1 MLHRKAVLPATLELL
16 TEIMSKDALSD
27 FYLAGGT
34 ALALQIGHRISVD
47 LDLFGNRPF
56 APQDILYEL
65 EDYKP
70 VSIMAQSKNI
80 LILNVKG
87 VKVDFVNY
95 KYPLIM
101 DPIEMDGLRLLSVQ
115 DIAAMKLSAI
125 AGRGRKRDFYD
136 LFFLLQLF
144 SLDELI
150 AFYLKKYEEGS
161 ELMLARSLVYF
172 DDAEEDDDPRL
183 LQSGLNWD
191 SIKRKILQEVKMKY
205 T

>member
-1 MLHRKAVLPATLELL
+1 MLHRNAVLPETMELL
-16 TEIMSKDALSD
+16 TGIMSKDALSG

-47 LDLFGNRPF
+47 LDLFGRRPF
-56 APQDILYEL
+56 EPQDILDEL
-65 EDYKP
+65 KDYKP

-95 KYPLIM
+95 NYPLIQA
-101 DPIEMDGLRLLSVQ
+101 PKEIEGLRLLSIQ

-136 LFFLLQLF
+136 LFFLLQKF

-150 AFYLKKYEEGS
+150 GSYLKKYKEGS
-161 ELMLARSLVYF
+161 ELMIVRSLVYF
-172 DDAEEDDDPRL
+172 EDAEEDDEPKL
-183 LQSGLNWD
+183 LNINFDWP
-191 SIKRKILQEVKMKY
+191 SIKHKIQQEVKKKY
-205 T
+205 L